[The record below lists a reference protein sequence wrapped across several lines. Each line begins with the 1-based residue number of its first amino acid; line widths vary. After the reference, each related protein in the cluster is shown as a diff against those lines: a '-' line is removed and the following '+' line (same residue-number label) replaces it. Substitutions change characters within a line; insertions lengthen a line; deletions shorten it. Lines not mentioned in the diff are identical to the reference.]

1 MFNKVVIFLI
11 ILLES
16 YYTLAQKDLAKKNEA
31 ISVKTTIVKM
41 TDLYDNFTVIGQC
54 KIDQS
59 RSYYATVAGKLDFV
73 SAQQGEK
80 VRAGDVLLVID
91 KDIAMSIVSQ
101 AKISLKTA
109 EDAYIRN
116 KALNSK
122 QYVSE
127 SVLAKSQADFA
138 TAKLEYNKA
147 VNKHNNMVIAAPF
160 DGEMGII
167 KPIVGDEIK
176 VGDYLFSI
184 IAKNAITKS
193 ILFELPE
200 MLYNGVSVNTDSVIY
215 DNDGREI
222 KAKVSSISQYISDNG
237 TISARITIDSNSN
250 ITHGKYVSVNIITNK
265 HKNLAVPEQVIQ
277 SNSNGNFVYK
287 INGNKV
293 QQVYVVLGSRINKM
307 VEITSDKI
315 KDGDEVV
322 YEGLTKINDGTEVNI
337 IK

>member
-11 ILLES
+11 IFLGP
-16 YYTLAQKDLAKKNEA
+16 YYTLAKKNDE
-31 ISVKTTIVKM
+31 IVSVKTTIVKM
-41 TDLYDNFTVIGQC
+41 TDLYDIFAVIGQC

-59 RSYYATVAGKLDFV
+59 RSYYATVAGTLDFV

-80 VRAGDVLLVID
+80 VHAGDVLLIID
-91 KDIAMSIVSQ
+91 KDIAISTLSQ
-101 AKISLKTA
+101 AKASLKTA
-109 EDAYIRN
+109 EDVYNRN
-116 KALNSK
+116 KALNNK
-122 QYVSE
+122 RYVSE
-127 SVLAKSQADFA
+127 SILAKSRTDFE
-138 TAKLEYNKA
+138 TAKLEYSKA
-147 VNKHNNMVIAAPF
+147 VNKHNNMVITAPF
-160 DGEMGII
+160 DGEIGII

-200 MLYNGVSVNTDSVIY
+200 MFHNVVSVNTDSVIS

-222 KAKVSSISQYISDNG
+222 KAKVSSVSQYISDNG
-237 TISARITIDSNSN
+237 TISARITIDSSN
-250 ITHGKYVSVNIITNK
+250 KITHGKYVSVNIITNA
-265 HKNLAVPEQVIQ
+265 HKGLAIPEQVIQ

-293 QQVYVVLGSRINKM
+293 QQVYVVLGSRVNKL
-307 VEITSDKI
+307 VEITSDQI

-322 YEGLTKINDGTEVNI
+322 YEGLTKINDGAEVNI
-337 IK
+337 LK

>member
-1 MFNKVVIFLI
+1 MFNKVIIFLTI
-11 ILLES
+11 FLGS
-16 YYTLAQKDLAKKNEA
+16 YHALAKQGKVVQDEVVA
-31 ISVKTTIVKM
+31 VKTAVVKM
-41 TDLYDNFTVIGQC
+41 TDLYDSYTVIGQC

-80 VRAGDVLLVID
+80 VHAGDVLLIID
-91 KDIAMSIVSQ
+91 RDVAVSTVSQ
-101 AKISLKTA
+101 AKASLKA
-109 EDAYIRN
+109 SKDVYIRN
-116 KALNSK
+116 QVLHGKH
-122 QYVSE
+122 YVSK
-127 SVLAKSQADFA
+127 SIVDKSLADLE

-147 VNKHNNMVIAAPF
+147 LNKHKNMVITAPF
-160 DGEMGII
+160 DGEIGII

-184 IAKNAITKS
+184 IAKNVITKS

-200 MLYNGVSVNTDSVIY
+200 MLHNAVSVNTDSVIY

-222 KAKVSSISQYISDNG
+222 KAKVSSISQYISSNG
-237 TISARITIDSNSN
+237 TISARITIDSNN
-250 ITHGKYVSVNIITNK
+250 KITHGSYVSVNLITNV
-265 HKNLAVPEQVIQ
+265 HVNLAIPEQVIQ

-293 QQVYVVLGSRINKM
+293 QQVYVKLGSRVNGL
-307 VEITSDKI
+307 VEIISDQM

-322 YEGLTKINDGTEVNI
+322 YEGLTKIKEGTTVNI